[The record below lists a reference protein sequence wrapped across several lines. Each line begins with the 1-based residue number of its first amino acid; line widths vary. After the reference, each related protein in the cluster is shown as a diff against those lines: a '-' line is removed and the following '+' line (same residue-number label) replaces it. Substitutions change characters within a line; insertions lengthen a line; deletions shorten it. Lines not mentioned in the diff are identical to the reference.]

1 MIFVVIPRANAAM
14 LSCQH
19 VTTQR
24 SIKTDYRKTIKTRYH
39 VFRPAILQA
48 LSAKNAY
55 AVRRGGSEVLT
66 GSTDLDRNT
75 DHNIGQEPPG
85 HP

>member
-1 MIFVVIPRANAAM
+1 MIFVVIPRANAAT

-19 VTTQR
+19 VTTKR
-24 SIKTDYRKTIKTRYH
+24 SVKTDYKKTIVTRYH

-55 AVRRGGSEVLT
+55 AVRRGGLKGLT

-75 DHNIGQEPPG
+75 DHNIGQKPPG